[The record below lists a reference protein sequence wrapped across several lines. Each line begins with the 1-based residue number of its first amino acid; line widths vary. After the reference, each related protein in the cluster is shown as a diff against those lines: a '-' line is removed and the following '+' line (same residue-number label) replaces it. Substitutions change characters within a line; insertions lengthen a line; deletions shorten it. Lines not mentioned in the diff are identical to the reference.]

1 MIADDSYDLVLYFLD
16 LKVFFKKIIFLYF
29 YFKLIL
35 YIYIYTLFWYVDVKN
50 NFLKIKNIYF
60 NSFSSKKY
68 FEKQSLLHFPTI
80 LY

>member
-35 YIYIYTLFWYVDVKN
+35 YIYIYTHYFDMLM
-50 NFLKIKNIYF
+50 LKIIF
-60 NSFSSKKY
+60 
-68 FEKQSLLHFPTI
+68 
-80 LY
+80 